1 MVLDGYL
8 DSDLE
13 HRIPCHFEDNR
24 LTLFFESFEL
34 SREKANPVMNTR
46 DSHLVRVWKRGMFA
60 GGCYLMHL
68 SRPFSIYDR
77 FPFPHTSNY
86 EVDWYIDDYDSRLTF
101 TELSFNFDELYY
113 FIPAVVEMSADDS
126 AYHFPKGE
134 KDISKFT
141 FSLDGKRV
149 LFKLLTYTR
158 GTIGINSGLQRV
170 SELSLSFK
178 GTKDP
183 GFLYK
188 LYLIIEDIFSFVCNR
203 RNLTLCSAKVEGYLG
218 KTNSKENI
226 ASSSFFA
233 LEKYKDPVEES
244 KIISTTI
251 NYQYLKTHFAG
262 LVRLIASNYDSRTDG
277 KVSVHGIHPSTFRRN
292 LIDLRQA
299 MNITSAFEFHVRKL
313 MPGIVS
319 AGTKDTYDEIKAL
332 INDKYIPSVTGKKKK
347 IANDIIRHLEPSVS
361 LEDKIK
367 KAITGYDGWKTF
379 EDVVNRIFP
388 DWDNLAHIANEW
400 RNEVA
405 HEKREAIPS
414 SKTISA
420 IRLVE
425 LLNYCIILRTS
436 GFSNKK
442 IMEIVPLILDIN
454 VSPKQ
459 LPRTRK

>member
-1 MVLDGYL
+1 MVLEGYL

-13 HRIPCHFEDNR
+13 QRIPCHFEGNR
-24 LTLFFESFEL
+24 LTLFFEGFEL
-34 SREKANPVMNTR
+34 PSEKANPVMNTG
-46 DSHLVRVWKRGMFA
+46 DSHLVRVWKRGMLA

-68 SRPFSIYDR
+68 SHPYSIFDR

-86 EVDWYIDDYDSRLTF
+86 EVDWYIDNYDSRMSF
-101 TELSFNFDELYY
+101 TELSFNFDELNY
-113 FIPAVVEMSADDS
+113 FIPAVVEIPKDDS

-141 FSLDGKRV
+141 FLLDGKRV
-149 LFKLLTYTR
+149 TFKLLTYTR
-158 GTIGINSGLQRV
+158 GTIGISSGLQRI

-183 GFLYK
+183 EFLYK
-188 LYLIIEDIFSFVCNR
+188 LYLIIADIFSFVCNR

-218 KTNSKENI
+218 KTNSKENK

-244 KIISTTI
+244 KIISTTV
-251 NYQYLKTHFAG
+251 NYRYLKTHFAG

-277 KVSVHGIHPSTFRRN
+277 RVSVHGIHPSTFRRN

-299 MNITSAFEFHVRKL
+299 LNITSAFEFHVRKL
-313 MPGIVS
+313 LPDIVS
-319 AGTKDTYDEIKAL
+319 AGTKDTYDEVKAL
-332 INDKYIPSVTGKKKK
+332 IIDKYIPSVTGKKKK
-347 IANDIIRHLEPSVS
+347 IANDIIRHLEPPVS

-367 KAITGYDGWKTF
+367 KAITGYDGWKSF
-379 EDVVNRIFP
+379 EDVVNRFFP

-405 HEKREAIPS
+405 HEKRKATPS

-436 GFSNKK
+436 GFANKS
-442 IMEIVPLILDIN
+442 IMAIVPRILDIKA
-454 VSPKQ
+454 SPKQ
-459 LPRTRK
+459 SPQAKE

>member
-1 MVLDGYL
+1 MVLEGYL
-8 DSDLE
+8 DSNLE
-13 HRIPCHFEDNR
+13 QRIPCHFEGNR

-34 SREKANPVMNTR
+34 PKEKENPVMDTGGN
-46 DSHLVRVWKRGMFA
+46 HLVRVWKRGMLA
-60 GGCYLMHL
+60 GGYYLMHL
-68 SRPFSIYDR
+68 SHPLSIYDR
-77 FPFPHTSNY
+77 FPFPHTSSY
-86 EVDWYIDDYDSRLTF
+86 EVDWYIDSYNPGMTF
-101 TELSFNFDELYY
+101 TELSFNFDELNY
-113 FIPAVVEMSADDS
+113 FIPAAVEIPMDDN

-134 KDISKFT
+134 NDISRFT

-158 GTIGINSGLQRV
+158 GTIGISSGLQRV

-183 GFLYK
+183 EFLYK
-188 LYLIIEDIFSFVCNR
+188 LYLIIADIFSFVCNR
-203 RNLTLCSAKVEGYLG
+203 RNLTLCSATIEGYLG
-218 KTNSKENI
+218 KTNSKENK

-251 NYQYLKTHFAG
+251 NYQYLKAHFAG
-262 LVRLIASNYDSRTDG
+262 LVRLIASNYDSRIDG
-277 KVSVHGIHPSTFRRN
+277 RVSVHGIHPSTFRRN

-299 MNITSAFEFHVRKL
+299 LNITSAFEFHVRKL

-319 AGTKDTYDEIKAL
+319 TGTKDTYDEIKTL

-347 IANDIIRHLEPSVS
+347 IANDIIRHLEPPVS

-367 KAITGYDGWKTF
+367 KAITGYDGWKSF

-388 DWDNLAHIANEW
+388 DWDDLAHIANEW
-400 RNEVA
+400 RNEIA
-405 HEKREAIPS
+405 HEKRQATPS
-414 SKTISA
+414 SKTIFA

-425 LLNYCIILRTS
+425 LLNYCIVLRTA

-442 IMEIVPLILDIN
+442 IIKMVPHMLDIK

-459 LPRTRK
+459 PPMRSK